1 MYLSAISYQPMSV
14 SQNLKKQNSTVN
26 FKAAKSSMTA
36 KLPTYLMQE
45 RAAKKQTIDRL
56 RGEINLIRNKKNKPE
71 NPAIEIDR
79 LEREV
84 VGIISAFNSK
94 IDDYVYG
101 KFGNTADYVNFYL
114 H

>member
-26 FKAAKSSMTA
+26 FKAAKLPL
-36 KLPTYLMQE
+36 KLVQKRAVSKQE
-45 RAAKKQTIDRL
+45 IERIRE
-56 RGEINLIRNKKNKPE
+56 EINLIKMEKKNPE

>member
-26 FKAAKSSMTA
+26 FKAAKSSVTA

-45 RAAKKQTIDRL
+45 RAAKKQTIDSL
-56 RGEINLIRNKKNKPE
+56 RKEIDLIRKKEKNPG
-71 NPAIEIDR
+71 NPANEIDR
-79 LEREV
+79 LTKEV
-84 VGIISAFNSK
+84 VRIIADFNRKINDLAFKDYKNLG
-94 IDDYVYG
+94 DYVG
-101 KFGNTADYVNFYL
+101 FYL